1 MRRITVTLS
10 LLQGVRDT
18 GRSLNYSEQR
28 AAPPL
33 HATTAHHVGQ
43 PSPVNSGPTH
53 HGTAITKAHCSSVSP
68 HPAESRLSAIID
80 TCCPSCI
87 YPDTCYPNIWTAD
100 PGRAAKKNA
109 TSAATDCA
117 SATRSCCLQPAVPH
131 RLHPLLAV
139 RRPQKKKKKKGGLT
153 GLEYTQNSEF

>member
-53 HGTAITKAHCSSVSP
+53 HGTAIPKAHCSSVSP
-68 HPAESRLSAIID
+68 HPAESLSAITDI
-80 TCCPSCI
+80 CCPSCI
-87 YPDTCYPNIWTAD
+87 YPDTYQLFQD
-100 PGRAAKKNA
+100 GQ
-109 TSAATDCA
+109 STDCHKRQRLCKCKKA
-117 SATRSCCLQPAVPH
+117 LLSTTGCVPPTTPPTG
-131 RLHPLLAV
+131 RQEAEE
-139 RRPQKKKKKKGGLT
+139 RKKKKKGGLNR
-153 GLEYTQNSEF
+153 LDYTQNSEF